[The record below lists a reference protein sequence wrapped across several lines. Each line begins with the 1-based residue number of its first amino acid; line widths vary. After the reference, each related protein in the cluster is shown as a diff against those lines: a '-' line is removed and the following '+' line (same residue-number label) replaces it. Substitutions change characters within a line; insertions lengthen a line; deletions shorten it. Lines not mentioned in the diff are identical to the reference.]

1 MRTKTQ
7 LLTLTIVGNLLIA
20 AIFLGL
26 SEFRAQKQQAAS
38 LAASAG
44 LYQQAW
50 DTMANDAFAQGIGA
64 WHPQTGNLEKRDIW
78 NENSTFEFPE
88 GTDPGGAF
96 ENPLFNAIQS
106 EDQLALEELVAEVFA
121 DEIDYALLSF
131 VIALDP
137 AGKVLHCTSSFE
149 DFGIDPCSETAVYN
163 FSIAADKPANLGAL
177 RIARGIS
184 KREVVE
190 IRDQTGEL
198 QSTLND
204 ALFIDL
210 VSGDRKVGTF
220 ILGKNYFELLE
231 IFEYEFRV
239 RTQLSFGLPA
249 QGTRDSASHKIIGL
263 GDYFEVE
270 DFSEIGDLPGLSNT
284 TVAVLE
290 KDAETLLKKGQ
301 FGHLDTDL
309 GVAVFGFPLSTYAR
323 VERAQL
329 LILKNESGAVAE
341 AQQDFVATMGIAA
354 AVFAL
359 LVGLV
364 TVLTGYAFGGI
375 SRAVDVLQS
384 LTRGDLNVAIPEHK
398 GFLRSDDDEVSQL
411 TSAFT
416 NYKNHLV
423 ELERVKQSQL
433 EQRKSRDAVIVEK
446 MSSLASQLEGDAR
459 KMILKDIEGM
469 ERIISDEDSDRG
481 EAESNKMM
489 TYAFTRMSDEV
500 TSLIDART
508 AEIKEIAT
516 KNEELLLNI
525 LPGSI
530 VPRML
535 GEEKTIAD
543 SFEECSILFG
553 DIVGFTPM
561 SQKMD
566 PKALVTMLNE
576 IFTKFD
582 DFSDELGLEKI
593 KTIGDSYMVACG
605 VPTPDPDHANKIA
618 EMGLKMIRYV
628 NEYPTIAGQV
638 PSIRVGIHSG
648 PIVAGVI
655 GKRKFIYDLWG
666 DAVNTAARMESHGVP
681 NVIHITEQ
689 TAKRLAPKYRTES
702 RGLIDIKGKGQM
714 ETFLLYP

>member
-50 DTMANDAFAQGIGA
+50 DTMANDAFAQGVGA
-64 WHPQTGNLEKRDIW
+64 WHPQTGSLEKRDIW
-78 NENSTFEFPE
+78 NENSTFEFTE
-88 GTDPGGAF
+88 GADLDGAF
-96 ENPLFNAIQS
+96 ENPLFNAVQGG
-106 EDQLALEELVAEVFA
+106 DQLAIEQLVAEIFA
-121 DEIDYALLSF
+121 EEIDYALLSF
-131 VIALDP
+131 VIALDM
-137 AGKVLHCTSSFE
+137 AGNVLHCTSSFE

-163 FSIAADKPANLGAL
+163 FSVAADKPANLGAL

-184 KREVVE
+184 KRDVVE

-249 QGTRDSASHKIIGL
+249 QGTQGSASHKIIGL
-263 GDYFEVE
+263 GDYFEVD

-290 KDAETLLKKGQ
+290 KDAETLLKTGQ

-423 ELERVKQSQL
+423 ELEKVKQSQL
-433 EQRKSRDAVIVEK
+433 EQRKSRDSVIVEK

-469 ERIISDEDSDRG
+469 ERIISDEDAERG
-481 EAESNKMM
+481 EEESNKMM

-628 NEYPTIAGQV
+628 NEYPAIAGQV
-638 PSIRVGIHSG
+638 PAIRVGIHSG

-689 TAKRLAPKYRTES
+689 TAKRLNPKYRTES
-702 RGLIDIKGKGQM
+702 RGVIDIKGKGQM

>member
-7 LLTLTIVGNLLIA
+7 LLLLTIAGNVIIA
-20 AIFLGL
+20 GIFLSL
-26 SEFRAQKQQAAS
+26 ANYREDKQESAN
-38 LAASAG
+38 LAASAS

-50 DTMANDAFAQGIGA
+50 DTMASDSFSQGIGT
-64 WHPQTGNLEKRDIW
+64 WHPQTGAMEKRGFWDEASSY
-78 NENSTFEFPE
+78 NFPE
-88 GTDPGGAF
+88 GLEFEGPF
-96 ENPLFNAIQS
+96 ENPLFNAIHS
-106 EDQLALEELVAEVFA
+106 RDVVAVDNVVATIFAEEL
-121 DEIDYALLSF
+121 DYALVSF
-131 VIALDP
+131 IFVLDA
-137 AGKVLHCTSSFE
+137 AGEILHCASSFE
-149 DFGIDPCSETAVYN
+149 GYGVDPCFEGAEHD
-163 FSIAADKPANLGAL
+163 FSAAIDKPA
-177 RIARGIS
+177 IASPIQISRGIS
-184 KREVVE
+184 KRNVVE
-190 IRDQTGEL
+190 IRDQTGDF

-210 VSGDRKVGTF
+210 ISSQGKLGTF

-231 IFEYEFRV
+231 NFEYEFRV
-239 RTQLSFGLPA
+239 RTQLSFGLPSRES
-249 QGTRDSASHKIIGL
+249 QSRSHKIIGL
-263 GDYFEVE
+263 ADYFEVE
-270 DFSEIGDLPGLSNT
+270 DFSEIGDVPDLAGAT
-284 TVAVLE
+284 TGALIEDEDV
-290 KDAETLLKKGQ
+290 LLKKGQ
-301 FGHLDTDL
+301 FGHLDAEL
-309 GVAVFGFPLSTYAR
+309 GVAVFGFPLSAYSR
-323 VERAQL
+323 VEKAQL
-329 LILKNESGAVAE
+329 LILKDESLTVAE
-341 AQQDFVATMGIAA
+341 ARQDFATTMGIAA

-364 TVLTGYAFGGI
+364 AVLTGYAFGGI
-375 SRAVDVLQS
+375 SRAVGVLQS
-384 LTRGDLNVAIPEHK
+384 LTRGDLNVAIPEQK
-398 GFLRSDDDEVSQL
+398 GFLRSDDDEVTQL

-433 EQRKSRDAVIVEK
+433 EQRKSRDSVIVEK

-459 KMILKDIEGM
+459 KMILKDIQNM
-469 ERIISDEDSDRG
+469 ERIISDEDVERG
-481 EAESNKMM
+481 EEESNKMM

-689 TAKRLAPKYRTES
+689 TARKLAPKYRTES

>member
-7 LLTLTIVGNLLIA
+7 LLLLTIVGNMIIA
-20 AIFLGL
+20 GIFLGL
-26 SEFRAQKQQAAS
+26 SSYREDKQESAN
-38 LAASAG
+38 LAASAS

-50 DTMANDAFAQGIGA
+50 DTMASDYFSQGIGT
-64 WHPQTGNLEKRDIW
+64 WHPQTGAIEKRGIW
-78 NENSTFEFPE
+78 NETSGYNFPE
-88 GTDPGGAF
+88 ELDFDGPF
-96 ENPLFNAIQS
+96 ENPLFNAVNSRDAVAIS
-106 EDQLALEELVAEVFA
+106 NVVAEIFAEEL
-121 DEIDYALLSF
+121 DYALVSF
-131 VIALDP
+131 IFVLDA
-137 AGKVLHCTSSFE
+137 AGELLQCTSSFE
-149 DFGIDPCSETAVYN
+149 DYGVDPCFEGAEHNLSTA
-163 FSIAADKPANLGAL
+163 SDKPASASPI
-177 RIARGIS
+177 RISRGIS
-184 KREVVE
+184 KRDIVE
-190 IRDQTGEL
+190 IRDQTGDL

-210 VSGDRKVGTF
+210 VSSEGKLGTF

-231 IFEYEFRV
+231 NFEYEFRV
-239 RTQLSFGLPA
+239 RTQLSFGLPSKGSRSRA
-249 QGTRDSASHKIIGL
+249 HKIIGL

-270 DFSEIGDLPGLSNT
+270 DFSEIGDVPGLTGAT
-284 TVAVLE
+284 TAALMEDEDV
-290 KDAETLLKKGQ
+290 LLKTGQ
-301 FGHLDTDL
+301 FGHLDADL
-309 GVAVFGFPLSTYAR
+309 GVAVFGFPLSAYSR
-323 VERAQL
+323 VEKAQL
-329 LILKNESGAVAE
+329 LILKDEARTVAE
-341 AQQDFVATMGIAA
+341 ARQDFATTMGIAA
-354 AVFAL
+354 VVFAL
-359 LVGLV
+359 LVSLV
-364 TVLTGYAFGGI
+364 AVLTGYAFGGI
-375 SRAVDVLQS
+375 SRAVGVLQS
-384 LTRGDLNVAIPEHK
+384 LTKGDLSVAIPEYR
-398 GFLRSDDDEVSQL
+398 GLFRSEDDEVSQL

-416 NYKNHLV
+416 NYKDHLV

-433 EQRKSRDAVIVEK
+433 EQRKSRDSVIVEK

-469 ERIISDEDSDRG
+469 ERIISEDDTSRS
-481 EAESNKMM
+481 EEESNKMM

-702 RGLIDIKGKGQM
+702 RGVIDIKGKGQM